1 MADAA
6 PSRRRRPL
14 PGPGPAPQR
23 APITQN
29 GTSPSAGTVAT
40 SPTLPAGTTVPAG
53 TTIPSGAAAPTSGN
67 TATSTFPR
75 SRNIPVPRL
84 QARQPPAPTQVA
96 AAAGT
101 AIVTAARV
109 GRILGRS
116 GWRIARQLPGAQT
129 LEREAQRLQRA
140 AVSEVRKRLDL
151 PHEHTGTAT
160 AEERRAVL
168 LVQNASQDEA
178 PLRTA
183 MSELLERSVETDRR
197 ASREYLFG
205 TIISQL
211 VPDEARILAALSD
224 GRSAA
229 TMDVVIRVGAR
240 GRTRTELAY
249 ASTLGRAAGLS
260 SPENTPT
267 YLSRLVG
274 FGLLQPGPEDESHS
288 TDYEII
294 ATDTGVRT
302 ARATAEARRQGSVR
316 LQRGT
321 VSLSPLGREF
331 WAATD
336 PSQAR
341 TRALP
346 ST

>member
-1 MADAA
+1 MAGTV

-14 PGPGPAPQR
+14 PGPGPFARGNSAAQ
-23 APITQN
+23 AHISQTQ
-29 GTSPSAGTVAT
+29 TP
-40 SPTLPAGTTVPAG
+40 L
-53 TTIPSGAAAPTSGN
+53 APTSQVPAQG
-67 TATSTFPR
+67 TPHR
-75 SRNIPVPRL
+75 QLPVP
-84 QARQPPAPTQVA
+84 QSPAPTQVV

-129 LEREAQRLQRA
+129 LEREAQRLQRV
-140 AVSEVRKRLDL
+140 AVTEVRRRLDL
-151 PHEHTGTAT
+151 PDEHLGTAS

-168 LVQNASQDEA
+168 LVQNSSTDEA

-211 VPDEARILAALSD
+211 VPDEARVLAALSD
-224 GRSAA
+224 GHSAA
-229 TMDVVIRVGAR
+229 TLDVVIRIGAR
-240 GRTRTELAY
+240 GRTRTELAN
-249 ASTLGRAAGLS
+249 ASSIGRAAGLS

-267 YLSRLVG
+267 YLSRLIG
-274 FGLLQPGPEDESHS
+274 FGLLQTGPEDSS
-288 TDYEII
+288 LTTDYEVL
-294 ATDTGVRT
+294 ATDRGVQT
-302 ARATAEARRQGSVR
+302 ARASAEARKQGSVR
-316 LQRGT
+316 LVRGT
-321 VSLSPLGREF
+321 VSLSPLGGEF

-336 PSQAR
+336 PSQSAH
-341 TRALP
+341 RALP
-346 ST
+346 SS

>member
-6 PSRRRRPL
+6 SSGRRPL
-14 PGPGPAPQR
+14 PGPGPAGP
-23 APITQN
+23 A
-29 GTSPSAGTVAT
+29 GPSA
-40 SPTLPAGTTVPAG
+40 S
-53 TTIPSGAAAPTSGN
+53 SAPTTPSS
-67 TATSTFPR
+67 ASLPTSTFPGP
-75 SRNIPVPRL
+75 RNSP
-84 QARQPPAPTQVA
+84 ARRTPAPQPPAPTQVV

-140 AVSEVRKRLDL
+140 AVSEVRRRLDL
-151 PHEHTGTAT
+151 PHEHAGTAT

-211 VPDEARILAALSD
+211 VPDEARVLAALSD
-224 GRSAA
+224 GRSVA
-229 TMDVVIRVGAR
+229 TMDVVIKIGAR

-249 ASTLGRAAGLS
+249 ASTIGRAAGLS

-274 FGLLQPGPEDESHS
+274 FGLLQPGPEDDSLN
-288 TDYEII
+288 TDYEIL
-294 ATDTGVRT
+294 ATDTVVRA
-302 ARATAEARRQGSVR
+302 ARATAESRRQGSVR

-321 VSLSPLGREF
+321 VTLSPLGRDF

-341 TRALP
+341 NRALP
-346 ST
+346 SS